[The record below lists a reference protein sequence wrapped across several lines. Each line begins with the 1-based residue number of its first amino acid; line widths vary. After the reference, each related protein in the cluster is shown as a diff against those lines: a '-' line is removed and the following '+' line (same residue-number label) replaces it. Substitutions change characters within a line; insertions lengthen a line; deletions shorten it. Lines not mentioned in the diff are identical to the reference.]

1 MYLFLDAILREDET
15 HHPQVG
21 PKAGKIS
28 NEELRPYPGRA
39 PQAKYRSEGYRTV
52 P

>member
-1 MYLFLDAILREDET
+1 M
-15 HHPQVG
+15 PGSQVG
-21 PKAGKIS
+21 QGRKKSAK
-28 NEELRPYPGRA
+28 LRPYPGRA